1 MTEWRWA
8 CVACL
13 MNGPADNARHAIV
26 LQNSHDQYACPATA
40 VGPIEYKLRVAR
52 RADLTRRYP
61 DEAPPWKGKRR

>member
-1 MTEWRWA
+1 MTQWRWA

-13 MNGPADNARHAIV
+13 MNGAADNAKHAAA
-26 LQNSHDQYACPATA
+26 LSRTHDQYACPATA
-40 VGPIEYKLRVAR
+40 VGPVEYALRVAR